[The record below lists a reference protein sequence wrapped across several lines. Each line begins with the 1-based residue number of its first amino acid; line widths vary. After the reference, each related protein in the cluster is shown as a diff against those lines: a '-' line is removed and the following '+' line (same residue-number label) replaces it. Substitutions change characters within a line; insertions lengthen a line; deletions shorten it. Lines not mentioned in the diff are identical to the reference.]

1 MYSLTDETKGFFAT
15 QLCSWYQFNQRD
27 LPWRNTR
34 NPYHILLS
42 EIILQQTRVEQ
53 GLPYY
58 NRFTTEFP
66 EVADLA
72 NAAEAQVL
80 RLWQGLGY
88 YSRARNLHTTA
99 KQIVAEFGGI
109 VPDNFKDLITLKG
122 IGTYT
127 ASAIASFAYHQHH
140 AVVDGNV
147 YRVLARVF
155 GIHADIAS
163 GKGVKE
169 FQLLA
174 DELLPHTHSATYNQA
189 IMEFG
194 AVHCTPK
201 NPSCSTCIFMHTC
214 VAYSQNLQG
223 ILPIKTKKLVKKN
236 RFLNYVLFK
245 YQDQYGVSLRQT
257 SDIWQG
263 LYDFWLMPHATEN
276 ANEMHV
282 MESLAALGGEKILLS
297 SSKIYKHLLTHQ
309 NLFVKFFVVE
319 IFQKTEFETFF
330 QLKFHKEDE
339 ILALPKPILIT
350 RFLEQNIFC

>member
-1 MYSLTDETKGFFAT
+1 MHPITIDTKEFFAT
-15 QLCSWYQFNQRD
+15 QLNSWYHIHQRD

-34 NPYHILLS
+34 NPYHIMLS

-58 NRFTTEFP
+58 IRFTTEFP
-66 EVADLA
+66 TVADLA
-72 NAAEAQVL
+72 NADEAQVL

-88 YSRARNLHTTA
+88 YSRARNLHATA
-99 KQIVAEFGGI
+99 KQIVAQFGGT
-109 VPDNFKDLITLKG
+109 VPNNFKDLITLKG

-127 ASAIASFAYHQHH
+127 ASAIASFAYDQHH

-155 GIHADIAS
+155 GINADIAS
-163 GKGVKE
+163 GRGVKE
-169 FQLLA
+169 FQQLA
-174 DELLPHTHSATYNQA
+174 DELLPHTHTATYNQA

-194 AVHCTPK
+194 AIHCTPK
-201 NPSCSTCIFMHTC
+201 NPACSTCIFINTC
-214 VAYSQNLQG
+214 VAYAQNLQG

-236 RFLNYVLFK
+236 RFLNYVVFK
-245 YQDQYGVSLRQT
+245 YQDEYGVSLRQT

-263 LYDFWLMPHATEN
+263 LYDFWLMPFTTKN
-276 ANEMHV
+276 ANEMQV
-282 MESLAALGGEKILLS
+282 MESLAAVNCEKILLS

-309 NLFVKFFVVE
+309 NLFVKFFIIE
-319 IFQKTEFETFF
+319 IFEKTEFETFF
-330 QLKFHKEDE
+330 AIKFRNESE